1 MGKAEFL
8 GRAIGK
14 PNAILCEEDY
24 KAPSLE
30 WFQIHRGA
38 EDAGELLAAFEM
50 FEVGS
55 RSLAEASSA
64 LKIELWMNVPELWNF
79 IQLQLSENEDQDLPP
94 FPDAKDLSSQVSN
107 FSSYIS

>member
-14 PNAILCEEDY
+14 PNAILFEEDY

-50 FEVGS
+50 FEVG
-55 RSLAEASSA
+55 RIHCACLAYIVQKNFKKKSLEIV
-64 LKIELWMNVPELWNF
+64 KIVKIVQWLDTFVYFLFNFWMKFLEMP
-79 IQLQLSENEDQDLPP
+79 
-94 FPDAKDLSSQVSN
+94 
-107 FSSYIS
+107 